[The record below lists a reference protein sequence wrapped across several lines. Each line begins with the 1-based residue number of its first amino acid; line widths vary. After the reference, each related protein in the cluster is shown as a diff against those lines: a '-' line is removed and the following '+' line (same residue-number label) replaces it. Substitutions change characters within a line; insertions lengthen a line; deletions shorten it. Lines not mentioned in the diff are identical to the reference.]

1 LPTYVTFFTYARD
14 AWARMVDHPD
24 DRAEATRMAVEGV
37 GGQLKAFY
45 WMLGPWDGFA
55 VYSVPTQVA
64 AASLGAGV
72 AGSGRVAQQQTFQ
85 VIDMEEARQALE
97 LASAVA
103 RTYRPPGAPAD
114 WREGYDQL
122 G

>member
-1 LPTYVTFFTYARD
+1 LPTYVTFFTYARE
-14 AWARMVDHPD
+14 AWARMVDRPD
-24 DRAEATRMAVEGV
+24 DRAEATRTAIEGV
-37 GGQLKAFY
+37 GGQLEAFY

-55 VYSVPTQVA
+55 VYSVPTEVA

-72 AGSGRVAQQQTFQ
+72 ARSGRVAQQQTFQ
-85 VIDMEEARQALE
+85 VIDMEEGRQALE
-97 LASAVA
+97 MASAVA
-103 RTYRPPGAPAD
+103 RAYRPPGAPAD